1 MALNVLNSFG
11 VGESYQYFTNVGPG
25 TGRTYSSVHG
35 FWVLMST
42 VTVPLNFFQSGDIV
56 TIEAACSKQGSTDNW
71 YLAMFSNT
79 SASLNGARLI
89 GYCMEPNYNVS
100 AAGGVNNGLTY
111 SLIQRRLHIITAD
124 GTGEGT
130 WVIDYDYSISTGDKL
145 GYQTHDHYA
154 YSSSSYN
161 RIGSNGT
168 WDNSFGEMVGASTTS
183 MDWISS
189 DNFIIIAGYTG
200 LTDRIRTEWIKVSG
214 KAEGGGGGF

>member
-25 TGRTYSSVHG
+25 TGRTYSSVHAT
-35 FWVLMST
+35 WVLMST
-42 VTVPLNFFQSGDIV
+42 VTVGLNFFQSGDIV

-79 SASLNGARLI
+79 SATLNGARLI
-89 GYCMEPNYNVS
+89 GYCMEPNSNIS
-100 AAGGVNNGLTY
+100 GGVNNGLTY
-111 SLIQRRLHIITAD
+111 SLIQRRLHIINAD

-130 WVIDYDYSISTGDKL
+130 WVIDYDYSNPAL

-168 WDNSFGEMVGASTTS
+168 WNDPSGLMSGVSTTS
-183 MDWISS
+183 MDWLSNNNI
-189 DNFIIIAGYTG
+189 IIIAGYTSG
-200 LTDRIRTEWIKVSG
+200 TSDRIRTEWIKVSG

>member
-1 MALNVLNSFG
+1 MSFKVLNSFG

-25 TGRTYSSVHG
+25 TGRTYSSVHAT
-35 FWVLMST
+35 WVLMST
-42 VTVPLNFFQSGDIV
+42 VTVPVDSFQSGDIV

-71 YLAMFSNT
+71 NLAMFSNT

-89 GYCMEPNYNVS
+89 GYCMNYTD
-100 AAGGVNNGLTY
+100 AGLTY
-111 SLIQRRLHIITAD
+111 SLIQRRLHIIEAD
-124 GTGEGT
+124 GSGEGT
-130 WVIDYDYSISTGDKL
+130 WVIDYDYSNPTL

-168 WDNSFGEMVGASTTS
+168 WNDPFGEMSEVSTTS
-183 MDWISS
+183 MNWRSTSPI
-189 DNFIIIAGYTG
+189 IIIAGYTG

-214 KAEGGGGGF
+214 KSG

>member
-11 VGESYQYFTNVGPG
+11 VGESYQYFTDVGPG
-25 TGRTYSSVHG
+25 TGRTYSSVHAT
-35 FWVLMST
+35 WVLMST
-42 VTVPLNFFQSGDIV
+42 VTVGLNFFQSGDIV

-79 SASLNGARLI
+79 SATLNGARLI
-89 GYCMEPNYNVS
+89 GYCMEPNSNIS
-100 AAGGVNNGLTY
+100 GGVNNGLTY
-111 SLIQRRLHIITAD
+111 SLIQRRLHIINAD

-130 WVIDYDYSISTGDKL
+130 WVIDYDYSNPAL

-168 WDNSFGEMVGASTTS
+168 WNDPSGLMSGVSTTS
-183 MDWISS
+183 MDWLSNNNI
-189 DNFIIIAGYTG
+189 IIIAGYTSG
-200 LTDRIRTEWIKVSG
+200 TSDRIRTEWIKVSG

>member
-25 TGRTYSSVHG
+25 TGRTYSQVHG
-35 FWVLMST
+35 TWVLMST
-42 VTVPLNFFQSGDIV
+42 VTVGLNFFQSGDIV

-71 YLAMFSNT
+71 YLAMFS
-79 SASLNGARLI
+79 SAVGTLNGARLI
-89 GYCMEPNYNVS
+89 GYCMEPNSNVS
-100 AAGGVNNGLTY
+100 GGVNNGLTY

-130 WVIDYDYSISTGDKL
+130 WVIDYDYSNPTL

-161 RIGSNGT
+161 RIGANGT
-168 WDNSFGEMVGASTTS
+168 WDNPSGLMSGVSTTS
-183 MDWISS
+183 MNWIAD
-189 DNFIIIAGYTG
+189 DNIIIIAGYTSG

-214 KAEGGGGGF
+214 KAEGGGSGF

>member
-1 MALNVLNSFG
+1 MSFKVLNSFG

-25 TGRTYSSVHG
+25 TGRTYSSVHAL
-35 FWVLMST
+35 WVLMST
-42 VTVPLNFFQSGDIV
+42 VTVPATTFTSGDIV

-79 SASLNGARLI
+79 SATLNGARLI
-89 GYCMEPNYNVS
+89 GYCMNYTEANT
-100 AAGGVNNGLTY
+100 GLTY
-111 SLIQRRLHIITAD
+111 SLIQRRLHIIEAD
-124 GTGEGT
+124 GSGEGT

-168 WDNSFGEMVGASTTS
+168 WDDPFGEMVGASTTS
-183 MDWISS
+183 MNWRNNNNI
-189 DNFIIIAGYTG
+189 IIIAGYTG

-214 KAEGGGGGF
+214 KSG

>member
-1 MALNVLNSFG
+1 MSFKVLNSFG

-25 TGRTYSSVHG
+25 TGRTYSQVHG
-35 FWVLMST
+35 TWVLMSA
-42 VTVPLNFFQSGDIV
+42 VTVGLNFFQSGDIV

-71 YLAMFSNT
+71 YLAMFS
-79 SASLNGARLI
+79 SAVGSTLNGARLI
-89 GYCMEPNYNVS
+89 GYCMEPNNNVS
-100 AAGGVNNGLTY
+100 GGVNSGLTY
-111 SLIQRRLHIITAD
+111 SLIQRRLHIINAD

-130 WVIDYDYSISTGDKL
+130 WVIDYDYSNPTL

-168 WDNSFGEMVGASTTS
+168 WNDTTGATSGASTTS
-183 MDWISS
+183 MNWIA
-189 DNFIIIAGYTG
+189 DNNTIIIAGYTSG

-214 KAEGGGGGF
+214 ESEGGGGGF

>member
-35 FWVLMST
+35 TWVLMST
-42 VTVPLNFFQSGDIV
+42 VTVGLNFFQSGDIV

-71 YLAMFSNT
+71 YLAMFS
-79 SASLNGARLI
+79 SAVGTLNGARLI
-89 GYCMEPNYNVS
+89 GYCMEPNNNVS
-100 AAGGVNNGLTY
+100 GGVNSGLTY
-111 SLIQRRLHIITAD
+111 SLIQRRLHIINAD

-130 WVIDYDYSISTGDKL
+130 WVIDYDYSNPTL

-168 WDNSFGEMVGASTTS
+168 WDDTTGATSGASTTS
-183 MDWISS
+183 MNWIA
-189 DNFIIIAGYTG
+189 DNNTIIIAGYTSG

-214 KAEGGGGGF
+214 KTEGGGGGF

>member
-1 MALNVLNSFG
+1 MSFKVLNSFG

-25 TGRTYSSVHG
+25 TGRTYSQVHG
-35 FWVLMST
+35 TWVLMST

-71 YLAMFSNT
+71 YLAMFS
-79 SASLNGARLI
+79 SAVGTLNGARLI
-89 GYCMEPNYNVS
+89 GYCMEPIVPNNNL
-100 AAGGVNNGLTY
+100 NNGLTY

-130 WVIDYDYSISTGDKL
+130 WVIDYDYSDASIGNGQL

-154 YSSSSYN
+154 YSLSSYN

-168 WDNSFGEMVGASTTS
+168 WDDTTGATSGASTTS
-183 MDWISS
+183 MNWIA
-189 DNFIIIAGYTG
+189 DNNTIIIAGYTSG

-214 KAEGGGGGF
+214 ESEGGGGGF

>member
-25 TGRTYSSVHG
+25 TGKTYSSVHAL
-35 FWVLMST
+35 WVIMSI
-42 VTVPLNFFQSGDIV
+42 VTVPLDSFQSGDIV

-71 YLAMFSNT
+71 NLAMFSNT

-111 SLIQRRLHIITAD
+111 SLIQRRLHIIEAD
-124 GTGEGT
+124 GSGEGT
-130 WVIDYDYSISTGDKL
+130 WVIDYDYSNPTL

-168 WDNSFGEMVGASTTS
+168 WNDPFGEMSEVSTTS
-183 MDWISS
+183 MNWRSTSPI
-189 DNFIIIAGYTG
+189 IIIAGYTG

-214 KAEGGGGGF
+214 KSG

>member
-25 TGRTYSSVHG
+25 TGRTYSSVHAT
-35 FWVLMST
+35 WVLMST

-79 SASLNGARLI
+79 SATLNGARLI
-89 GYCMEPNYNVS
+89 GYCMEPNFNVS
-100 AAGGVNNGLTY
+100 GGVNNGLTY
-111 SLIQRRLHIITAD
+111 SLIQRRLHIINGD

-130 WVIDYDYSISTGDKL
+130 WVIDYDYSVLSPANPTL

-168 WDNSFGEMVGASTTS
+168 WNDTTGATSGASTAS
-183 MDWISS
+183 MNWIA
-189 DNFIIIAGYTG
+189 NNNIIIIAGYTG

-214 KAEGGGGGF
+214 KAEGGG

>member
-1 MALNVLNSFG
+1 MSFKVLNSFG

-25 TGRTYSSVHG
+25 TGRTYSSVHAL
-35 FWVLMST
+35 WVLMST
-42 VTVPLNFFQSGDIV
+42 VTVPLDSFQSGDIV

-79 SASLNGARLI
+79 SATLNGARLI
-89 GYCMEPNYNVS
+89 GYCMEPNCNVS

-124 GTGEGT
+124 GSEEGT

-168 WDNSFGEMVGASTTS
+168 WDDPFGEMVGASTTS
-183 MDWISS
+183 MNWRNNNNI
-189 DNFIIIAGYTG
+189 IIIAGYTG

-214 KAEGGGGGF
+214 KSG